1 MLLALRSLATSWTL
15 DAGARMS
22 PPAAAAASPHNAS
35 PASILDLQ
43 RAERWCT
50 DAGLSEAQLRSVYGH
65 LFRRGGAFT
74 PAALHGAGL
83 SATSAAALC
92 DAFDGVTSRVVER
105 VPSEG
110 GMKLVVELPSGQRV
124 EMALILHDHKS
135 SGGKRCTVCVSS
147 QVGCSRACSFCAT
160 GTMGLRANLGA
171 AQILEQVW
179 HARNEVPPGYEV
191 RNVVYMGMG
200 EPLDN
205 FDAVVASL
213 RGLTHQALFDLSAK
227 HLTVSTVGASPD
239 RIRRLADLAPKVRLA
254 LSLHSATLPLRAE
267 LIPSATSM
275 PELTDALDYHA
286 HKTRSGVMIEYLL
299 IDGVNDRAED
309 ADALAA
315 FCADRNAAAARV
327 TPPLTRKEARAA
339 AGYVNLIPFNPTEA
353 GDAHGYRTPS
363 DAAVGAFHARLR
375 EEHGVNALVRWS
387 SATGR
392 DANGACGQLVTAK
405 SGRAQLRVPRVAKN
419 VK

>member
-22 PPAAAAASPHNAS
+22 PPAAAASPHDASPG
-35 PASILDLQ
+35 ASILDLQ

-74 PAALHGAGL
+74 PAALHEAGL
-83 SATSAAALC
+83 SAASATALC

-160 GTMGLRANLGA
+160 GTMGLRSNLDA

-191 RNVVYMGMG
+191 RNVVFMGMG

-286 HKTRSGVMIEYLL
+286 HKTRSGVMLEYLL
-299 IDGVNDRAED
+299 IDGVNDREED

-327 TPPLTRKEARAA
+327 TPPLSRKEARANEGGDGPRRQRRVRAARHRQGRADAA
-339 AGYVNLIPFNPTEA
+339 AGAES
-353 GDAHGYRTPS
+353 R
-363 DAAVGAFHARLR
+363 
-375 EEHGVNALVRWS
+375 
-387 SATGR
+387 
-392 DANGACGQLVTAK
+392 
-405 SGRAQLRVPRVAKN
+405 
-419 VK
+419 